1 MQFRG
6 HKGQFF
12 ACLARINAEP
22 EAVFHNPVCGIKRP
36 DNAVR
41 TGPAVR
47 VKAGMLQDISCK
59 EHPGMDTVLFEEGN
73 HFFSLSP
80 FAAGQKEAEP
90 GRIRLQKCLGKD
102 ERILKVLCEGTQNIK
117 ILFPSFGKSW
127 EFLNLR
133 AADSSLHVR
142 RLEVVA

>member
-41 TGPAVR
+41 IGPAVR
-47 VKAGMLQDISCK
+47 VEAGMLQDVSRK
-59 EHPGMDTVLFEEGN
+59 EHPGLDPVLFEEGN
-73 HFFSLSP
+73 HFFPVSP

-90 GRIRLQKCLGKD
+90 GGIRLIERFGKD
-102 ERILKVLCEGTQNIK
+102 ECILKVLREGTKNIK
-117 ILFPSFGKSW
+117 ILPAYP
-127 EFLNLR
+127 LP
-133 AADSSLHVR
+133 
-142 RLEVVA
+142 